1 MLRLTF
7 RLCMVS
13 GEMLWSKMVRDKG
26 TGFGRWE
33 PMDERRRSFSN
44 ARLAGRTG
52 TGENGRRELDC
63 SCVSRSSTAFSC
75 FCSLWFTLSLSKIV
89 FSKARIWDVAAEISI
104 ACCCRM
110 ELSISSSRKRRASD
124 VDGAFTVFCRCSISS
139 SRLSSSVRRASISF
153 WVRSRKSCSSS

>member
-13 GEMLWSKMVRDKG
+13 GEMLWSKIVRDKG
-26 TGFGRWE
+26 GGFGRWE
-33 PMDERRRSFSN
+33 PKDERRRSFSN

-63 SCVSRSSTAFSC
+63 SCVSRSSTAFNC
-75 FCSLWFTLSLSKIV
+75 FCNLWFILSLSKIV

-104 ACCCRM
+104 ACCCRI
-110 ELSISSSRKRRASD
+110 EPSISSSRERGASD
-124 VDGAFTVFCRCSISS
+124 INGVFTVFRKCSISS
-139 SRLSSSVRRASISF
+139 SRVSSSARRASISF